1 MKIKEKSEEA
11 TLDSDCETAKEP
23 ERKTKSK
30 PKVLRK
36 KAGAKTGASGTAA
49 KTGTAK
55 KAVKS
60 TAKKATK
67 TGAKKRAVKKTAK
80 KKDAAKKAGKA
91 ETQAGFTVKKT
102 VTRKKGDDVKKALIK
117 KATGYDAAEITE
129 EYCVGENGEVA
140 LSKRKVIKKN
150 VPPDVAA
157 IKYLLECAGGFEKNV
172 SEMSEEELLAE
183 KERLLKQLKDAI

>member
-11 TLDSDCETAKEP
+11 TLDSDCETAKEA

-36 KAGAKTGASGTAA
+36 KAGARKGASGAAA
-49 KTGTAK
+49 KKET
-55 KAVKS
+55 
-60 TAKKATK
+60 
-67 TGAKKRAVKKTAK
+67 
-80 KKDAAKKAGKA
+80 AKKAGKA

-157 IKYLLECAGGFEKNV
+157 IKYLLECEGGFEKNV
-172 SEMSEEELLAE
+172 SEMTEEELLAE
-183 KERLLKQLKDAI
+183 KERLLKQLKEAI

>member
-36 KAGAKTGASGTAA
+36 NAGAKTGVSGTAA
-49 KTGTAK
+49 KKGAEK
-55 KAVKS
+55 KAVK
-60 TAKKATK
+60 K
-67 TGAKKRAVKKTAK
+67 TTK
-80 KKDAAKKAGKA
+80 KKVAAKKAGKA

-157 IKYLLECAGGFEKNV
+157 IKYLLECEGGFEKNV
-172 SEMSEEELLAE
+172 SEMTEEELLAE
-183 KERLLKQLKDAI
+183 KERLLKQLKEAI

>member
-11 TLDSDCETAKEP
+11 TLDSDCETAKEA

-36 KAGAKTGASGTAA
+36 KAGAKKGASGAA
-49 KTGTAK
+49 A
-55 KAVKS
+55 
-60 TAKKATK
+60 
-67 TGAKKRAVKKTAK
+67 
-80 KKDAAKKAGKA
+80 KKDAAKKAVKSAVKKA
-91 ETQAGFTVKKT
+91 EKKGAVKKDVKKATKKKETVKKTGKSQKQAGFAVKKT
-102 VTRKKGDDVKKALIK
+102 VTRKKEDDVKKALIK

-157 IKYLLECAGGFEKNV
+157 IKYLLECEGGFEKNV
-172 SEMSEEELLAE
+172 SEMTEEELLAE
-183 KERLLKQLKDAI
+183 KERLLKQLKEAI

>member
-36 KAGAKTGASGTAA
+36 KAGAKKGVSGTAA
-49 KTGTAK
+49 KKG
-55 KAVKS
+55 
-60 TAKKATK
+60 
-67 TGAKKRAVKKTAK
+67 
-80 KKDAAKKAGKA
+80 AAKKVDKA

-157 IKYLLECAGGFEKNV
+157 IKYLLECEGGFEKNV
-172 SEMSEEELLAE
+172 SEMTEEELLAE
-183 KERLLKQLKDAI
+183 KERLLKQLKEAI

>member
-11 TLDSDCETAKEP
+11 TLDSDCETAKEA
-23 ERKTKSK
+23 ERKTKNN

-36 KAGAKTGASGTAA
+36 KAGAKKGASGVAA
-49 KTGTAK
+49 
-55 KAVKS
+55 
-60 TAKKATK
+60 
-67 TGAKKRAVKKTAK
+67 
-80 KKDAAKKAGKA
+80 KKDAAKKAVKKAEKKGAVKKDVKKATKKKETVKKTGKA
-91 ETQAGFTVKKT
+91 QKQAGFAVKKT
-102 VTRKKGDDVKKALIK
+102 VTRKKEDDVKKALIK

-157 IKYLLECAGGFEKNV
+157 IKYLLECEGGFEKNV
-172 SEMSEEELLAE
+172 SEMTEEELLAE
-183 KERLLKQLKDAI
+183 KERLLKQLKEAI

>member
-49 KTGTAK
+49 KTGAAK

-60 TAKKATK
+60 TAKKA
-67 TGAKKRAVKKTAK
+67 AK

-157 IKYLLECAGGFEKNV
+157 IKYLLECEGGFEKNV
-172 SEMSEEELLAE
+172 SEMTEEELLAE
-183 KERLLKQLKDAI
+183 KERLLKQLKEAI